1 VKSVPLIV
9 KVDIAFNTILRSP
22 DGGQLLVEWQSE
34 NAAAEVVECHAT
46 AVAPLTRHD
55 LWWDNYPARYDGAH
69 ISPALTEP
77 FAILRII
84 VMACRVA
91 SRL

>member
-1 VKSVPLIV
+1 MKIVHLIV
-9 KVDIAFNTILRSP
+9 KIDIAFNAVLGST
-22 DGGQLLVEWQSE
+22 DGGQLLIEWQSE
-34 NAAAEVVECHAT
+34 NAAAEVVECHAAT
-46 AVAPLTRHD
+46 VATLTRHY
-55 LWWDNYPARYDGAH
+55 LWRDNYPACYDGVH

-77 FAILRII
+77 LAILRIM